1 MSLEDKQNDDIIRI
15 KPIEIGNDI
24 WELFDD
30 FNDMK
35 ISNASNNNNIECNS
49 NKVPNSNTEDNV
61 IICYNKECGSLN
73 ITVHENTYICDDC
86 NTLQD
91 KFIDTQAEWRYYGSD
106 DTKKNDP
113 TRCGMPVNNL
123 LPELSLGSVIS
134 NEYTTSYHMYK
145 IRKYQ
150 NWNSTSYR
158 ERSLY
163 EIIDNITLNA
173 SNSGIS
179 QTIIDEAKVLY
190 NEISKKKISRGSNRK
205 GLIASSLYMSCK
217 KHKVP
222 RSAKEIAKIFN
233 IDVTTM
239 TKGCKKFHDITK
251 SNVICSNP
259 EDFIIRFCCNLNI
272 SDKYLDLCKSIILKA
287 EEYSIVSE
295 NAPPSIAAGIIFLV
309 SNLCNIEVNK
319 KDISQKCDIS
329 EVTINKC
336 YKKLNKYKKLL
347 ITEENIKNYKIKI
360 QI

>member
-1 MSLEDKQNDDIIRI
+1 MSIDTSNDLNHEPNKRI
-15 KPIEIGNDI
+15 KPIEIGDDI
-24 WELFDD
+24 WDLFNDFDD
-30 FNDMK
+30 IK
-35 ISNASNNNNIECNS
+35 LSTQKECKNTTKDCY
-49 NKVPNSNTEDNV
+49 NK
-61 IICYNKECGSLN
+61 CYNKECNSLN
-73 ITVHENTYICDDC
+73 ISLHDNTYICDDC

-106 DTKKNDP
+106 DTKKSDP
-113 TRCGMPVNNL
+113 TRCGMPVNSL

-134 NEYTTSYHMYK
+134 NEYTSSYHMYQ

-150 NWNSTSYR
+150 KWNSTSYR

-179 QTIIDEAKVLY
+179 QTIIDEAKLLY
-190 NEISKKKISRGSNRK
+190 KDISTKKISRGSNRN
-205 GLIASSLYMSCK
+205 GLIASSVYMSCK

-222 RSAKEIAKIFN
+222 RSAKEIAKVFN

-272 SDKYLDLCKSIILKA
+272 SDKYLELCKSIITKA
-287 EEYSIVSE
+287 DEYSVVSE

-309 SNLCNIEVNK
+309 SNLCDIKINK
-319 KDISQKCDIS
+319 KDISKNCDIS

-336 YKKLNKYKKLL
+336 YKKLEIHKEKL
-347 ITEENIKNYKIKI
+347 II
-360 QI
+360 

>member
-1 MSLEDKQNDDIIRI
+1 MSSNDLIIDDDIW
-15 KPIEIGNDI
+15 N
-24 WELFDD
+24 LFDD
-30 FNDMK
+30 LESSCTTNK
-35 ISNASNNNNIECNS
+35 NNNSKKHTCINKGCKSSNILLYE
-49 NKVPNSNTEDNV
+49 
-61 IICYNKECGSLN
+61 N
-73 ITVHENTYICDDC
+73 IYICEDC
-86 NTLQD
+86 NTIQE
-91 KFIDTQAEWRYYGSD
+91 KFIDSQAEWRYYGND

-113 TRCGMPVNNL
+113 TRCGMPVNPL
-123 LPELSLGSVIS
+123 LPELSLGSVIG
-134 NEYTTSYHMYK
+134 NDYNTSYYMYK

-150 NWNSTSYR
+150 KWNSTTYK

-190 NEISKKKISRGSNRK
+190 KDISTKKISRGSNRN
-205 GLIASSLYMSCK
+205 GLIASSIYMSCK

-222 RSAKEIAKIFN
+222 RSAKEIAKVFN

-251 SNVICSNP
+251 SNVVCSNP

-272 SDKYLDLCKSIILKA
+272 DDKHLELCKSVINKA
-287 EEYSIVSE
+287 DEYSVVSE
-295 NAPPSIAAGIIFLV
+295 NAPPSIAAGVIFLV
-309 SNLCNIEVNK
+309 SNLCSINIQK
-319 KDISQKCDIS
+319 KDISANCDIS

-347 ITEENIKNYKIKI
+347 ITKDDIEKYNIKL
-360 QI
+360 

>member
-1 MSLEDKQNDDIIRI
+1 MSSNDLVIDDDIW
-15 KPIEIGNDI
+15 N
-24 WELFDD
+24 LFDD
-30 FNDMK
+30 LESSCNTNKNSKKYTCINKGCKSSHILLDE
-35 ISNASNNNNIECNS
+35 NIYICEECN
-49 NKVPNSNTEDNV
+49 T
-61 IICYNKECGSLN
+61 I
-73 ITVHENTYICDDC
+73 
-86 NTLQD
+86 QD
-91 KFIDTQAEWRYYGSD
+91 KFIDSQAEWRYYGND

-113 TRCGMPVNNL
+113 TRCGMPVNPL
-123 LPELSLGSVIS
+123 LPELSLGSIIS
-134 NEYTTSYHMYK
+134 NDYNTSYYMYK

-150 NWNSTSYR
+150 KWNSTTYK

-190 NEISKKKISRGSNRK
+190 KDISTKKISRGSNRN
-205 GLIASSLYMSCK
+205 GLIASSIYMSCK

-222 RSAKEIAKIFN
+222 RSAKEIAKVFN

-251 SNVICSNP
+251 SNMMCSNP

-272 SDKYLDLCKSIILKA
+272 SDKYVELCKSVINKA
-287 EEYSIVSE
+287 DEYSVVSE
-295 NAPPSIAAGIIFLV
+295 NAPPSIAAGVIFLV
-309 SNLCNIEVNK
+309 SNLCNINIQK
-319 KDISQKCDIS
+319 KDISTNCDIS

-347 ITEENIKNYKIKI
+347 FTKDDIEKYNIKL
-360 QI
+360 

>member
-1 MSLEDKQNDDIIRI
+1 MSIDTSNDLNHEPNKRI
-15 KPIEIGNDI
+15 KPIEIGDDI
-24 WELFDD
+24 WDL
-30 FNDMK
+30 FNDFDEIK
-35 ISNASNNNNIECNS
+35 LSTQKECKNTTKDCY
-49 NKVPNSNTEDNV
+49 NK
-61 IICYNKECGSLN
+61 CYNKECNSLN
-73 ITVHENTYICDDC
+73 ISLHDNTYICDDC

-106 DTKKNDP
+106 DTKKSDP
-113 TRCGMPVNNL
+113 TRCGMPVNSL

-134 NEYTTSYHMYK
+134 NEYTSSYHMYQ

-150 NWNSTSYR
+150 KWNSTSYR

-179 QTIIDEAKVLY
+179 QTIIDEAKLLY
-190 NEISKKKISRGSNRK
+190 KDISTKKISRGSNRN
-205 GLIASSLYMSCK
+205 GLIASSVYMSCK

-222 RSAKEIAKIFN
+222 RSAKEIAKVFN

-272 SDKYLDLCKSIILKA
+272 SDKYLELCKSIITKA
-287 EEYSIVSE
+287 DEYSVVSE

-309 SNLCNIEVNK
+309 SNLCDIKINK
-319 KDISQKCDIS
+319 KDISKNCDIS

-347 ITEENIKNYKIKI
+347 ITQEDIEKFNIKI
-360 QI
+360 

>member
-1 MSLEDKQNDDIIRI
+1 MSSNDLVIDDDIW
-15 KPIEIGNDI
+15 N
-24 WELFDD
+24 LFDD
-30 FNDMK
+30 LESSCTTNKNKNSKKYTCINKRCKSSHILLDE
-35 ISNASNNNNIECNS
+35 NIYICEECN
-49 NKVPNSNTEDNV
+49 T
-61 IICYNKECGSLN
+61 I
-73 ITVHENTYICDDC
+73 
-86 NTLQD
+86 QD
-91 KFIDTQAEWRYYGSD
+91 KFIDSQAEWRYYGND

-113 TRCGMPVNNL
+113 TRCGMPVNPL
-123 LPELSLGSVIS
+123 LPELSLGSIIS
-134 NEYTTSYHMYK
+134 NDYNTSYYMYK

-150 NWNSTSYR
+150 KWNSTTYK

-190 NEISKKKISRGSNRK
+190 KDISTKKISRGSNRN
-205 GLIASSLYMSCK
+205 GLIASSIYMSCK

-222 RSAKEIAKIFN
+222 RSAKEIAKVFN

-251 SNVICSNP
+251 SNMMCSNP

-272 SDKYLDLCKSIILKA
+272 ADKYVELCKSVINKA
-287 EEYSIVSE
+287 DEYSVVSE
-295 NAPPSIAAGIIFLV
+295 NAPRSIAAGVIFLV
-309 SNLCNIEVNK
+309 SNLCNINIQK
-319 KDISQKCDIS
+319 KDISTNCDIS

-347 ITEENIKNYKIKI
+347 FTKDDIEKYNIKL
-360 QI
+360 